1 MAGRA
6 GRTTQGRCRATLS
19 CYSCLVDFQSLTQPR
34 ANFGHA
40 QPTKTI
46 QMNAPQLGSV
56 IIPATAK
63 NGTTRK
69 STTTAKIT
77 GDKKSSRAMPAPLKP
92 SFIVL
97 AKRSVSLV
105 RISLVL
111 VQDYSAFGLAT
122 SG

>member
-1 MAGRA
+1 
-6 GRTTQGRCRATLS
+6 
-19 CYSCLVDFQSLTQPR
+19 
-34 ANFGHA
+34 
-40 QPTKTI
+40 
-46 QMNAPQLGSV
+46 MNAPQLGSV

-63 NGTTRK
+63 NGIARINAATAK
-69 STTTAKIT
+69 STGEKKI
-77 GDKKSSRAMPAPLKP
+77 SRAMPAPLIP